1 LNEAREAWQEAE
13 AGVQQARNR
22 AHDLAAS
29 ISILAQTGLSGTLME
44 ELLRKQSEAN
54 KALVESQKSA
64 RGAYER
70 LVQAEETY
78 QLAQQE
84 EQSHSNGL
92 TSTSTDEGDATVQ
105 MHAIHLYKEW

>member
-1 LNEAREAWQEAE
+1 
-13 AGVQQARNR
+13 
-22 AHDLAAS
+22 
-29 ISILAQTGLSGTLME
+29 ME